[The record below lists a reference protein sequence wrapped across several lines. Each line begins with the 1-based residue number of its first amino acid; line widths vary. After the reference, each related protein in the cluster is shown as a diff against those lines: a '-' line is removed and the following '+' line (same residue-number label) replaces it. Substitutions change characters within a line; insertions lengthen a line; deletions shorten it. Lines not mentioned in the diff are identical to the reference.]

1 MIDIPKNK
9 FKEIGLTWFPW
20 IGNNYENGGIFNKR
34 ILILGESHY
43 GTEKDNWFNEN
54 LTILSIQQK
63 IGEAKGDPTFYKKA
77 FHTNIFKAFNKKP
90 DTNENK
96 IDFWHSVAY
105 FNYVQGSVGE
115 KPRERP
121 EKDDWDLSFPAV
133 KKTLDLLK
141 PEIIVVLGYT
151 LWENIW
157 EKFDYEIYK
166 ETTFN
171 KNHNVHRLKLEYKP
185 LMFCIK
191 HPSSGF
197 SSDYFRPEILNYVKY
212 K

>member
-1 MIDIPKNK
+1 MENY
-9 FKEIGLTWFPW
+9 KELGLTWKPW
-20 IGNNYENGGIFNKR
+20 IGNNYERGGVFDRR

-43 GTEKDNWFNEN
+43 GTENDNWFNEN

-63 IGEAKGDPTFYKKA
+63 IGEAEGDPTFYKKA
-77 FHTNIFKAFNKKP
+77 FHTNIFKAFNEKP
-90 DTNENK
+90 DSNENK
-96 IDFWHSVAY
+96 IEFWHSVAY

-121 EKDDWDLSFPAV
+121 KKDKWNLSFSSV

-157 EKFDYEIYK
+157 EKFDFEIYEK
-166 ETTFN
+166 TTFN
-171 KNHNVHRLKLEYKP
+171 KNHNVHRLKLEYSP

-191 HPSSGF
+191 HPSAGF
-197 SSDYFRPEILNYVKY
+197 SSDYFRPYVLNYINK

>member
-1 MIDIPKNK
+1 MENYKDL
-9 FKEIGLTWFPW
+9 GLTWKPW
-20 IGNNYENGGIFNKR
+20 IGNNYTNGGIFDKK

-43 GTEKDNWFNEN
+43 GSDKDSWFNEN
-54 LTILSIQQK
+54 LTILSIQEK
-63 IGEAKGDPTFYKKA
+63 IGEAKGEKGKFYKKA
-77 FHTNIFKAFNKKP
+77 FHTNIFKAFNEKP
-90 DTNENK
+90 ATNQNK
-96 IDFWHSVAY
+96 IEFWHSVAY

-121 EKDDWDLSFPAV
+121 EKNDWDLSFSAV
-133 KKTLDLLK
+133 KKTFDLLK

-157 EKFDYEIYK
+157 RKFDFEIYK

-171 KNHNVHRLKLEYKP
+171 KNHNIHRLKLEYRP

-191 HPSSGF
+191 HPSAGF
-197 SSDYFRPEILNYVKY
+197 SSDYFRPEILKY
-212 K
+212 IKEK